1 VSRFEALAAEAKRH
15 GGKLVR
21 PHKQYRDNKRPARY
35 VLLDQSGERRFANLN
50 EAEVAIRTL
59 QKDTKI
65 GTTSKD

>member
-1 VSRFEALAAEAKRH
+1 VSRFEELAAEAKRC

-50 EAEVAIRTL
+50 EAEVAIRAL
-59 QKDTKI
+59 QNEIKI
-65 GTTSKD
+65 GPTSKD